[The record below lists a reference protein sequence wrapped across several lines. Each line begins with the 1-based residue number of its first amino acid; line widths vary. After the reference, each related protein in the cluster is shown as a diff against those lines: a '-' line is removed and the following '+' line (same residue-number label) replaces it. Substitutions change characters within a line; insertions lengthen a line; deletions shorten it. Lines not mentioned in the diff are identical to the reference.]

1 MGIEELTCWKTSDG
15 KLFENRNMAVV
26 HETELNGWKDANAV
40 YTSGGS
46 VADALRAGGYKY
58 NIDRILENVTNKTR
72 LCIPHWQCSDVPGYT
87 PHYFMLGWGM
97 WVGGDVGAWSGPY
110 GSEVSLNCLADYA
123 RDSRSLLGGT

>member
-87 PHYFMLGWGM
+87 PIISCLVGVCGLVATLGRGVVRM
-97 WVGGDVGAWSGPY
+97 VRK
-110 GSEVSLNCLADYA
+110 LA
-123 RDSRSLLGGT
+123 